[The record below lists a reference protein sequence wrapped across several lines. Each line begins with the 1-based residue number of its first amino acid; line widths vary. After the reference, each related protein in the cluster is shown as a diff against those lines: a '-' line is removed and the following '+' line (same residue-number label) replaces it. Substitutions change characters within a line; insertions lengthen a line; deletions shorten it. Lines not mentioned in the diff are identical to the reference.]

1 MKDQHKKSSYIILLL
16 VIFGIIGAMFCYF
29 LGTTE
34 TWTEAF
40 GAFWTHG
47 RGMLPMFL
55 AVVCLIVLD
64 VRRMNRGK
72 KQ

>member
-1 MKDQHKKSSYIILLL
+1 MKDQHKKSLYVILL
-16 VIFGIIGAMFCYF
+16 IFLFGVIGATFCYF

-34 TWTEAF
+34 TWAEAF
-40 GAFWTHG
+40 GAFWPYG

-55 AVVCLIVLD
+55 AVVCLIALD